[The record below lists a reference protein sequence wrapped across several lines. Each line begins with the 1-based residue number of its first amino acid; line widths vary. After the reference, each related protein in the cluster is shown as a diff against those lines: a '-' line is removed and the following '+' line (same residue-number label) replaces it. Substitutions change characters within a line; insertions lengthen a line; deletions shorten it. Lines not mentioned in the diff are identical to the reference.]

1 VEPLAGQTGPKEK
14 PAGSPGAEREEHFL
28 RGQLRVRKASG
39 RLSHARLARL
49 VLFFALLASG
59 FAAVWLAVARRGA
72 PDLEIDRILVEG
84 NERLS
89 EGEILELIEVDA
101 ATNILTLNLDRTKRK
116 LLRSAWVRDVELKR
130 VLPATLTLQIVERT
144 PVAVA
149 ALSEL
154 YLLAE
159 DGTILDQLPPF
170 YDLGKLVLVR
180 GLSDGDGD
188 VSADRAALGGRMAEA
203 LLADER
209 LALLV
214 SELDVTDGADSM
226 TLHLRESPIA
236 LLVSEHTMI
245 SRLSEVVPLLGGIA
259 ERLPGVEVLDLR
271 FQNRVYVRLNQPVPG
286 ETQGSTIAFD
296 IVPGGAP
303 F

>member
-245 SRLSEVVPLLGGIA
+245 SRLSKWY
-259 ERLPGVEVLDLR
+259 RSS
-271 FQNRVYVRLNQPVPG
+271 G
-286 ETQGSTIAFD
+286 ESPSVCREWKSWICAFRT
-296 IVPGGAP
+296 ACT
-303 F
+303 